1 MLNEGLT
8 GFAACSLPCMLTSA
22 RREQQL
28 HFQGHGFMLAVAKT
42 TAQGLRERKAER
54 RRVGKILI
62 GEIHKSNGWEGCF
75 LLTLISRKK
84 IREKV
89 RI

>member
-8 GFAACSLPCMLTSA
+8 GFAVRSLPCMLTSA
-22 RREQQL
+22 RSEQQL

-42 TAQGLRERKAER
+42 TAQRLRERNAER
-54 RRVGKILI
+54 HRVGRILI
-62 GEIHKSNGWEGCF
+62 GEIYKSNEWEGCF
-75 LLTLISRKK
+75 FADSHSQGK

-89 RI
+89 RV